1 MLKIKWLGQGGY
13 ILNDG
18 ITEIIIDPYLTDV
31 VFNVAGRKRQRPV
44 PVEPED
50 VKADVVVCTH
60 NHLDHID
67 TEAIPRMK
75 KDNMLFLAP
84 SDCEEVLKNLGVTKY
99 KSFDEGDSLKIGD
112 FEIIGVY
119 ANHTV
124 PATGVLI
131 KHSGQSLYFTGD
143 TLYDEK
149 LTQTKCDILFIC
161 INGRLGNM
169 SVMEAI
175 ETTVKINP
183 HLAVPNHYD
192 MFDSNMEDPEKFT
205 VPQSFIME
213 FNKEYE
219 VKGKCLI

>member
-1 MLKIKWLGQGGY
+1 MLKIRWIGQGGY
-13 ILNDG
+13 ILSDG
-18 ITEIIIDPYLTDV
+18 QTEIIIDPYLSDV
-31 VFNVAGRKRQRPV
+31 VFKVAGRKRQRPV

-50 VKADVVVCTH
+50 VKANVCICTH

-67 TEAIPRMK
+67 TEAIPQMK

-84 SDCEEVLKNLGVTKY
+84 SDCEKILCELGVTKY
-99 KSFDEGDSLKIGD
+99 KKFDEGDSYKVGD
-112 FEIIGVY
+112 FEITAVY

-124 PATGVLI
+124 PASGVLI

-149 LTQTKCDILFIC
+149 LKDVKCDILFIC

-169 SVMEAI
+169 SVTEAMSI
-175 ETTVKINP
+175 TEEINP
-183 HLAVPNHYD
+183 NVAVPNHYD
-192 MFDSNMEDPEKFT
+192 MFDSNMEDPQKFR

-213 FNKEYE
+213 FDKEYE